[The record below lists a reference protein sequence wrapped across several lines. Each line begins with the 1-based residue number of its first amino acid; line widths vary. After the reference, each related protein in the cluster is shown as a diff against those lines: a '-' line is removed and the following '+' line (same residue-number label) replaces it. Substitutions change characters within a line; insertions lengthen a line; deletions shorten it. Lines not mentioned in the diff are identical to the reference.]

1 MSLNQRPGSTP
12 AVCVTV
18 CVTKSEHEAADRPMP
33 SAWPLQPLRLIARR
47 PALPWRSR
55 PLALTLQTV
64 LGLTAAAL
72 LSACQKPSD
81 SPASS
86 PTPAVAASASPTA
99 SASLVSQSDQ
109 LLARYRQMIVL
120 MDGESALKAS
130 EREAVR
136 SVGLLLFHDMQD
148 SLQTLVATATAQGQ
162 DPAGLAALSQLLD
175 RIETEPSWFDADRL
189 AFKEF
194 LTQLEQ
200 TFSTS
205 QSISG
210 LKLAKRAH
218 EDLAVLAEV
227 EQAYAQELRDTF
239 GRFAQRGITLKREKW
254 TDYVAK
260 LKTIYTR
267 EGILKDYATIL
278 PDLSARPSD
287 VSNTAASTTSPA
299 ATVSTADATAD
310 TPAAAA
316 SGSSGSAADRSTA
329 AAPAATTRGPSKE
342 ERELFGRA
350 LPPKTVLLTFDDG
363 PHPRYTDEILEI
375 LKRYQAPAVFFEL
388 GRNLGSVDAKGQIKP
403 GPGVQVAKRVLAAG
417 HPIAN
422 HSFTHG
428 VMSKFQLDQVKQEA
442 SQTEALLDAAGRAG
456 QPLFRFPYGA
466 RTDNALG
473 VIEGLKLRSM
483 MWNVDSLDWSD
494 PIPKSIAARVMNE
507 LSKQQ
512 RGIVLFHD
520 IHARTVEALP
530 LVLDQLK
537 AEGYRFAT
545 WKDGRIEPLAAATA
559 ESPAPDLAGAN
570 LYRDS
575 YALVIGIDQ
584 YQRWPRLQHAV
595 RDAQAIRDTLQSQFG
610 FRAENITTLTD
621 GDATRANI
629 LRALNGLA
637 RDKAGQPRLKRDD
650 RVFVFF
656 AGHGS
661 TRRLPSGRDVGY
673 IIPVDSST
681 DDLQTDAIAMPQL
694 QELGEALPA
703 KHAFF
708 VIDACYSGL
717 GLTRGAA
724 PGSNNFIRDNARR
737 LGRQMMTAGGADQ
750 QVADDGPGGHSVF
763 TWTLLQ
769 ALSGKADLNGDGLI
783 TATELAA
790 YVAPAVSAIAHQ
802 TPAFGSLP
810 GSEGGEFIFELASAP
825 EQALSTTSAQLDVQA
840 SALAKR
846 ADDARNAQLQ
856 PMASASAVS
865 GVTAPAAAGSA
876 AAVQVTVKGLDGK
889 DTAIATSATAAPVS
903 ARVAAQRANDR
914 GLQLYKERR
923 YDEAEAAF
931 TEALKLQPKFALA
944 ANNLGF
950 IYFKRNKPAEAAR
963 WYRRAIEMDGSRA
976 LAHLNLGDA
985 LLLAGEDKEAQAAYA
1000 SFIELSPS
1008 HPRVAE
1014 LKAWLAQPDAAH
1026 RPQPPR

>member
-1 MSLNQRPGSTP
+1 MSLNQRPGSAP
-12 AVCVTV
+12 AVCVL
-18 CVTKSEHEAADRPMP
+18 KSEHEAADRPLGPMRP
-33 SAWPLQPLRLIARR
+33 RL
-47 PALPWRSR
+47 PAAHLAPQWRSR
-55 PLALTLQTV
+55 PLALALQTV

-72 LSACQKPSD
+72 LTACQKPSD

-99 SASLVSQSDQ
+99 SASLLSQSDQ

-120 MDGESALKAS
+120 MDGESALKAN

-200 TFSTS
+200 AFSTS

-254 TDYVAK
+254 ADYVAK
-260 LKTIYTR
+260 LKTVYTR

-287 VSNTAASTTSPA
+287 ASNTAASPTSPV
-299 ATVSTADATAD
+299 ATASTADAPAD
-310 TPAAAA
+310 ATAAAA
-316 SGSSGSAADRSTA
+316 SGAAGVAADRSTA
-329 AAPAATTRGPSKE
+329 AAPAAATRGPSKE

-545 WKDGRIEPLAAATA
+545 WKDGRIEPVAAAAA
-559 ESPAPDLAGAN
+559 EAPAPDLAGAN

-637 RDKAGQPRLKRDD
+637 RDKSGQPRLKRDD

-717 GLTRGAA
+717 GLTRGSA

-856 PMASASAVS
+856 PMAAASAAP

-923 YDEAEAAF
+923 YEEAEAAF
-931 TEALKLQPKFALA
+931 TEALKLQPRFALA

-950 IYFKRNKPAEAAR
+950 IYYKRNKPVEAAR

>member
-1 MSLNQRPGSTP
+1 MGKRATTMGQSNEGSVPDLARTTHRPTHRGGPGASTGLGAAA
-12 AVCVTV
+12 AVV
-18 CVTKSEHEAADRPMP
+18 
-33 SAWPLQPLRLIARR
+33 
-47 PALPWRSR
+47 
-55 PLALTLQTV
+55 LALS
-64 LGLTAAAL
+64 TA
-72 LSACQKPSD
+72 LSGCQKSADPQ
-81 SPASS
+81 AIQ
-86 PTPAVAASASPTA
+86 PAVAASASPTV
-99 SASLVSQSDQ
+99 SATLRTQADQ
-109 LLARYRQMIVL
+109 VLARYRQMIVL
-120 MDGESALKAS
+120 MDGESSLKPA
-130 EREAVR
+130 EREAVHA
-136 SVGLLLFHDMQD
+136 VGLMLFHDMHE
-148 SLQTLVATATAQGQ
+148 SVEALGATAAKSQ
-162 DPAGLAALSQLLD
+162 DPAGLAALSELLD
-175 RIETEPSWFDADRL
+175 RIEQEPSWFDADRL

-194 LTQLEQ
+194 LTQFGQ
-200 TFSTS
+200 QMSTS
-205 QSISG
+205 QSIAG
-210 LKLAKRAH
+210 LKLAKRAN

-254 TDYVAK
+254 ADYVAK
-260 LKTIYTR
+260 LKGLYTR
-267 EGILKDYATIL
+267 EGILKDYATVL
-278 PDLSARPSD
+278 PDLRARPSTD
-287 VSNTAASTTSPA
+287 NNATT
-299 ATVSTADATAD
+299 T
-310 TPAAAA
+310 
-316 SGSSGSAADRSTA
+316 TA
-329 AAPAATTRGPSKE
+329 AAPEGEPASGATRGPATAKA
-342 ERELFGRA
+342 EREFFGLQ

-375 LKRYQAPAVFFEL
+375 LKRYQTPAVFFQL
-388 GRNLGSVDAKGQIKP
+388 GRNLGTVDKDGKVKP
-403 GPGVQVAKRVLAAG
+403 GPGSQVAQRVLAAG

-428 VMSKFQLDQVKQEA
+428 LMSKFQLDQVRSEA
-442 SQTEALLDAAGRAG
+442 SRTEALLDNAGRNG
-456 QPLFRFPYGA
+456 QALFRFPYGA
-466 RTDNALG
+466 RNDGALG
-473 VIEGLKLRSM
+473 VIESLKLRSM

-494 PIPKSIAARVMNE
+494 PIPKSIAARVLNE

-537 AEGYRFAT
+537 AEGYRFAA
-545 WKDGRIEPLAAATA
+545 WKDGKIQPLDAPAGGESAAAP
-559 ESPAPDLAGAN
+559 ELAGAN

-584 YQRWPRLQHAV
+584 YKSWPRLQHAV
-595 RDAQAIRDTLQSQFG
+595 RDARAVQDTLQTQFG
-610 FRAENITTLTD
+610 FRPENVVTLTD
-621 GDATRANI
+621 GEATRANI
-629 LRALNGLA
+629 LRALNGLV
-637 RDKAGQPRLKRDD
+637 RDKAGSSKLKRDD

-673 IIPVDSST
+673 IIPVDAGT

-708 VIDACYSGL
+708 IIDACYSGL
-717 GLTRGAA
+717 GLTRA
-724 PGSNNFIRDNARR
+724 GSAGGSANFVRDNARR
-737 LGRQMMTAGGADQ
+737 MGRQMMTAGGADQ

-810 GSEGGEFIFELASAP
+810 GSEGGEFIFELASTP
-825 EQALSTTSAQLDVQA
+825 EQALSGDSNQLDA
-840 SALAKR
+840 KTSALAKR

-856 PMASASAVS
+856 PVASPAAASATPGAAPTTTTTTTAAA
-865 GVTAPAAAGSA
+865 GQAPAASA
-876 AAVQVTVKGLDGK
+876 ASVQIVLKGLDGK
-889 DTAIATSATAAPVS
+889 DTAIATSATAVS
-903 ARVAAQRANDR
+903 ISPRVAAQRANDR

-931 TEALKLQPKFALA
+931 TEALKLQPRFALA

-950 IYFKRNKPAEAAR
+950 IYFKRDKPVEAAR
-963 WYRRAIEMDGSRA
+963 WFRKAIEMDGSRA

-985 LLLAGEDKEAQAAYA
+985 LLMANEDAQAQAAYR
-1000 SFIELSPS
+1000 SFIELSPK
-1008 HPRVAE
+1008 HARVAE
-1014 LKAWLAQPDAAH
+1014 IRAWLEQPDAAH
-1026 RPQPPR
+1026 RPAPPR

>member
-1 MSLNQRPGSTP
+1 MQERSQRRG
-12 AVCVTV
+12 AVWMT
-18 CVTKSEHEAADRPMP
+18 A
-33 SAWPLQPLRLIARR
+33 
-47 PALPWRSR
+47 
-55 PLALTLQTV
+55 
-64 LGLTAAAL
+64 LTAAACAATITL
-72 LSACQKPSD
+72 MSGCRPAGDAPKPLA
-81 SPASS
+81 PLE
-86 PTPAVAASASPTA
+86 AASANPA
-99 SASLVSQSDQ
+99 VSATLLRQSDE

-120 MDGESALKAS
+120 MDGESTLKPA

-136 SVGLLLFHDMQD
+136 AVGLMLFHDMQESIRALGD
-148 SLQTLVATATAQGQ
+148 TAARST

-175 RIETEPSWFDADRL
+175 RIEQEPSWFDADRL

-194 LTQLEQ
+194 LAQLSQ
-200 TFSTS
+200 QFSTS
-205 QSISG
+205 QSIAG
-210 LKLAKRAH
+210 LKLAKRAG
-218 EDLAVLAEV
+218 EDLGVLAEI
-227 EQAYAQELRDTF
+227 ESAYEQELRDTF
-239 GRFAQRGITLKREKW
+239 GRFAQRGIVPKREKW
-254 TDYVAK
+254 ADYVAK
-260 LKTIYTR
+260 LKGLYAR
-267 EGILKDYATIL
+267 ERILKDYATIL
-278 PDLSARPSD
+278 PDLQARPSI
-287 VSNTAASTTSPA
+287 VAEAPAGTAASA
-299 ATVSTADATAD
+299 A
-310 TPAAAA
+310 
-316 SGSSGSAADRSTA
+316 
-329 AAPAATTRGPSKE
+329 TRGPGKE
-342 ERELFGRA
+342 EREFFGRQ

-388 GRNLGSVDAKGQIKP
+388 GRNLGSVDASGKVKP
-403 GPGVQVAKRVLAAG
+403 GPGSEVAKRVLAAG

-422 HSFTHG
+422 HSFSHG
-428 VMSKFQLDQVKQEA
+428 VMSKFELAKVRQEA
-442 SQTEALLDAAGRAG
+442 SSTEALLDAAGREG
-456 QPLFRFPYGA
+456 QALFRFPYGA
-466 RTDNALG
+466 RNDAALG
-473 VIEGLKLRSM
+473 AIEALKLRSM

-494 PIPKSIAARVMNE
+494 PIPKSIAARVLGE
-507 LSKQQ
+507 LGKQQ

-530 LVLDQLK
+530 LVLDQLQ
-537 AEGYRFAT
+537 AEGYRFAA
-545 WKDGRIEPLAAATA
+545 WKDGKIVATEAPAAEAA
-559 ESPAPDLAGAN
+559 APDLAGAN

-575 YALVIGIDQ
+575 VALVIGIDQ
-584 YQRWPRLQHAV
+584 YKSWPRLQHAV
-595 RDAQAIRDTLQSQFG
+595 RDAQAIQETLRTQFG
-610 FRAENITTLTD
+610 FRAENVTTLTD

-629 LRALNGLA
+629 LRALNAMA
-637 RDKAGQPRLKRDD
+637 RKGGDGKLKRDD

-661 TRRLPSGRDVGY
+661 TRKLPSGRDVGY
-673 IIPVDSST
+673 IIPVDAGI

-694 QELGEALPA
+694 QELSEALPA

-717 GLTRGAA
+717 GLTRGGA
-724 PGSNNFIRDNARR
+724 PGGNANFVRDNARR

-810 GSEGGEFIFELASAP
+810 GSEGGEFIFELASAQ
-825 EQALSTTSAQLDVQA
+825 EQALSGDSNQLDAKA
-840 SALAKR
+840 SALAKQ

-856 PMASASAVS
+856 PVAQASAPVGA
-865 GVTAPAAAGSA
+865 APASA
-876 AAVQVTVKGLDGK
+876 TAVQVTLKGLDGT
-889 DTAIATSATAAPVS
+889 DTAIATSAAPAPIS

-931 TEALKLQPKFALA
+931 TEALKLQPRFALA

-950 IYFKRNKPAEAAR
+950 IYYKRDKPAEAAR
-963 WYRRAIEMDGSRA
+963 WYRKAIEMDGSRA

-985 LLLAGEDKEAQAAYA
+985 LLRAGDEAGAQMAYRA
-1000 SFIELSPS
+1000 FIELSPQ
-1008 HPRVAE
+1008 HARAAA
-1014 LKAWLAQPDAAH
+1014 LKAWVEHPDSANK
-1026 RPQPPR
+1026 PEPPR